1 MEPDGEERKT
11 ECNSVIKETR
21 RRRKIKGEYVKH
33 LIMQKPWGELEDFT
47 HKIFT

>member
-1 MEPDGEERKT
+1 MESDGEERKT

-21 RRRKIKGEYVKH
+21 RRRFKGECVKH
-33 LIMQKPWGELEDFT
+33 LSMQNRWGELEDFT